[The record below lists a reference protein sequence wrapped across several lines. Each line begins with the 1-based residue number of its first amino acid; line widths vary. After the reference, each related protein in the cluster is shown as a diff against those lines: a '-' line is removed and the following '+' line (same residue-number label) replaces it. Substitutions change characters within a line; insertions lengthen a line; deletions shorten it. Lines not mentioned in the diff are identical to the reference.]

1 MDAPRQES
9 EFIPMNYQELKN
21 VQLLGED
28 WQDKIF
34 HTRLGYELWKI
45 LLAIALAL
53 VILEIILVKS
63 EELRSIPE
71 AVPSSGS

>member
-1 MDAPRQES
+1 
-9 EFIPMNYQELKN
+9 MNYQELKN
-21 VQLLGED
+21 VQLLGKD

-34 HTRLGYELWKI
+34 HTRLGYELRKI

>member
-1 MDAPRQES
+1 M
-9 EFIPMNYQELKN
+9 K
-21 VQLLGED
+21 D
-28 WQDKIF
+28 WQDRLF
-34 HTRLGYELWKI
+34 HTRLGFELWKI
-45 LLAIALAL
+45 LMAIALAL